1 MAYDDRYARLKRL
14 RTQPGQD
21 IGSPAA
27 QDLWDLQ
34 AAANGEV
41 VADPVGRWIDPEAVT
56 RVENEGGMGRCWL
69 LVDPQ
74 LSERTGDRG
83 PMEVPRH
90 NDQAAK
96 RHLDHSGRLRIAD
109 EPVRQRGRGSIGG
122 SGRGNAEMRQ
132 ARPAEVLDQRQ
143 WPGLLDEDH
152 DAVGT
157 N

>member
-1 MAYDDRYARLKRL
+1 MADDDRYARLKRF
-14 RTQPGQD
+14 RTQPGQY

-27 QDLWDLQ
+27 QDLGDLQ
-34 AAANGEV
+34 ATANGEV
-41 VADPVGRWIDPEAVT
+41 VADPVGRWVDPEAVT
-56 RVENEGGMGRCWL
+56 RVENEGGMGRCRL

-83 PMEVPRH
+83 TMKMPSH

-96 RHLDHSGRLRIAD
+96 RHLYHSGRLRIAD
-109 EPVRQRGRGSIGG
+109 EPVRQGGRASIGG
-122 SGRGNAEMRQ
+122 AGRGNAEMRQ

-143 WPGLLDEDH
+143 RPGLLDEDH
-152 DAVGT
+152 DAVGM